1 MDIRAKIDE
10 IVKKIMNDKTLLA
23 KFEKDPV
30 SAIESLIGID
40 LPNDQVEMLID
51 AVKTKITAEKV
62 GDVLGGLGSLFGK
75 K

>member
-10 IVKKIMNDKTLLA
+10 IVKKIMDDKILLA

-51 AVKTKITAEKV
+51 AVKAKITAEKV
-62 GDVLGGLGSLFGK
+62 GDVLGGLGNLFGK